1 MRSEIFHLIKKDPH
15 TWSLANLLS
24 LSRLLFL
31 PLICWAITLQTRMGN
46 VLALV
51 FLALSGATDFFDGYL
66 ARKLDQRSFLGRIL
80 DPLLD
85 KITVGV
91 TLLFL
96 AAYRQLP
103 YWYVFLVIARD
114 VLILTAA
121 ASLVK
126 HIKAVAESNYLG
138 KWTLGSFL
146 IVIMTYT
153 INWSPYQRIALW
165 ISSLLVP
172 ATLFSYL
179 KKFWELLRTDHT

>member
-1 MRSEIFHLIKKDPH
+1 MHSEIFQLIKKDPH

-31 PLICWAITLQTRMGN
+31 PLICWAITLQTHSGN
-46 VLALV
+46 VLALL
-51 FLALSGATDFFDGYL
+51 FLALSGATDFLDGYL
-66 ARKLDQRSFLGRIL
+66 ARRLDQRSFLGRIL

-146 IVIMTYT
+146 IVIMTY
-153 INWSPYQRIALW
+153 ILNWSPYQLIALW
-165 ISSLLVP
+165 VSSLLVP

-179 KKFWELLRTDHT
+179 KKFWQLLQTDQN